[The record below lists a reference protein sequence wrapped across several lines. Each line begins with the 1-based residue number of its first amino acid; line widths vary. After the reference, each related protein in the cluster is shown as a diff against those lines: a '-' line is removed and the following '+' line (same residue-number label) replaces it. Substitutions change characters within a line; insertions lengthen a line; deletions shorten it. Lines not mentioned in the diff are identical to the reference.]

1 MRAPS
6 HGALGRLSRDACVRA
21 QVSFADMNL
30 STPVLR
36 GLTDAGFERPSPV
49 QLQAIPL
56 GRFGAD
62 LIAQAK
68 SGARGRS
75 QTALVRQSN
84 AVC

>member
-36 GLTDAGFERPSPV
+36 GLTDAGFERPSIGGERGKIGLRRVGFDP
-49 QLQAIPL
+49 APEGRPL
-56 GRFGAD
+56 AE
-62 LIAQAK
+62 
-68 SGARGRS
+68 
-75 QTALVRQSN
+75 
-84 AVC
+84 